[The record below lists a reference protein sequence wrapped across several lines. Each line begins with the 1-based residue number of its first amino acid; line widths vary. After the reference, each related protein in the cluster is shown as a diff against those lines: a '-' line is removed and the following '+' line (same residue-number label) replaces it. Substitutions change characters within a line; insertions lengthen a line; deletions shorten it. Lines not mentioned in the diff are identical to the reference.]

1 MENVLAAT
9 VAQDLDHLA
18 FHQSVREELTGA
30 QPVFEHHRDYRS
42 LTVLERLVEP
52 ERTHLLEAWMDDVGE
67 VHVHCG
73 PRVELSSA
81 IGIIEDGCA
90 CIPPSICRWPIFSC
104 KQVIGQ
110 YHA

>member
-9 VAQDLDHLA
+9 VAQDPDQLE
-18 FHQSVREELTGA
+18 FHQPVTKVLTGA
-30 QPVFEHHRDYRS
+30 QPVFEYHRDYRS

-52 ERTHLLEAWMDDVGE
+52 ERTHLLEAWKDDVGE

-81 IGIIEDGCA
+81 IGIIKDGCA
-90 CIPPSICRWPIFSC
+90 CIPPSICRWPIFYC

-110 YHA
+110 CHA